1 MDELHRRITL
11 TAFLFAAVVYLFF
24 NAVWLALDRAG
35 VFVAVAQTTLLH
47 MERLDFR
54 SCALTLGLTYV
65 LWGIGYTHIFNRR
78 FNEKSTS

>member
-11 TAFLFAAVVYLFF
+11 TAFLFATVAYLFV
-24 NAVWLALDRAG
+24 NAFWLALDRAG
-35 VFVAVAQTTLLH
+35 VFAAIALTTPLH

-65 LWGIGYTHIFNRR
+65 LWGIGYTHIFNRP
-78 FNEKSTS
+78 FNEKPAS